1 MRYADS
7 TQQMSNAAVSAHCPR
22 PWRSLYVYYR
32 VPHGQETAARTAIE
46 TMQATLRD
54 AQPGLLTRLMCR
66 ADEAGHAPEATWM
79 EVYEHPEGVSQ
90 ACETQLV
97 ALAQA
102 LPPGLIGPRH
112 TEIFCPLVPGTTA
125 HA

>member
-7 TQQMSNAAVSAHCPR
+7 TQQMSNAAVSADCPR
-22 PWRSLYVYYR
+22 PLRSLYVYYR
-32 VPHGQETAARTAIE
+32 VPQGQETAARTAIE

-54 AQPGLLTRLMCR
+54 VQTGLLTRLMCR
-66 ADEAGHAPEATWM
+66 ADEAGKAQDATWM
-79 EVYEHPEGVSQ
+79 EVYEHPDGISQ